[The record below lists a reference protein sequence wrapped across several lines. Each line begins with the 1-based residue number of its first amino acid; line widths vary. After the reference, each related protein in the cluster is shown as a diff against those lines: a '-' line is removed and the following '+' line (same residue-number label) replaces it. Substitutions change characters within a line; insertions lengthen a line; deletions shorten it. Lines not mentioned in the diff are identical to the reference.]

1 MYQAFHVLTNAES
14 RTKYLGI
21 VGERMSID
29 VHGLLKKMETIGMQ
43 CGLHGDSVGFND
55 RSNDRF
61 AWKWAVQ
68 REVFKVKVYL

>member
-1 MYQAFHVLTNAES
+1 
-14 RTKYLGI
+14 
-21 VGERMSID
+21 
-29 VHGLLKKMETIGMQ
+29 MQ

-68 REVFKVKVYL
+68 REVFKVKVYHGHSDGEDDKAWDLALPQGMSTCSMCLWDVTSVGSRLCL